1 MVTTIKVTRETKAL
15 LDHMKQHKQTY
26 DELIAEL
33 AHKQQHNTLKK
44 DLIKGYQEEDMKE
57 FYEWEK
63 ANL

>member
-15 LDHMKQHKQTY
+15 LDQMKQHKQTY

-33 AHKQQHNTLKK
+33 AHNKQHSTLREE
-44 DLIKGYQEEDMKE
+44 LIKGYQEEDMEE
-57 FYEWEK
+57 FYEWEN